1 MSQAARRAE
10 QHEKAGSD
18 DQRSGQHEYMAASE
32 GMTGAIREVAEQRI
46 EDGIQHQAKREA
58 DSHQPGR
65 QAHHGVI
72 KEQHE
77 QAGNNHQDGDG
88 HFSRRRRVPW
98 RRAAADAVPAAREL
112 DGDMAGMLMD
122 VVQSRFRV
130 DQRAATTSP
139 AFCRT
144 GSRKNCRI
152 CPVSNSGCSS
162 GPKCSPPGS
171 STGLQLG
178 SAVCR

>member
-46 EDGIQHQAKREA
+46 EDGIEDQAKREA

-88 HFSRRRRVPW
+88 HLS
-98 RRAAADAVPAAREL
+98 DAVEYLGGKRQRTH
-112 DGDMAGMLMD
+112 AGGE
-122 VVQSRFRV
+122 RTGRV
-130 DQRAATTSP
+130 HGWDAHGCGPVPVRSDQRAATTSP

-178 SAVCR
+178 RAVCR